1 MTETK
6 ILWCKNYSEIIII
19 QLVLTG
25 TEACMC
31 AHERDIVRFKRV
43 LMRERR
49 ARRQIWNHNTT
60 TCDHRSQSQLQ
71 DCSVQL
77 HTPREGYQTEQIF
90 FIITVVIKKKKVG
103 AMHHI
108 NMAGNRLT
116 DPSVSMKSREK
127 NPSGR
132 RCSVYSPTSSLERAN
147 VALEIKNPRPYI
159 QLTSR
164 FVKQDQWKSLWRYA
178 GETKTCTF
186 LDRRNVNKEELII

>member
-1 MTETK
+1 MQKLFRNNNNNTVGINRHWSVYVRTRERHR
-6 ILWCKNYSEIIII
+6 EI
-19 QLVLTG
+19 
-25 TEACMC
+25 
-31 AHERDIVRFKRV
+31 KRV

-60 TCDHRSQSQLQ
+60 TCDHRSQRHLQ

-77 HTPREGYQTEQIF
+77 HTQREKDIKQNNILHNHC
-90 FIITVVIKKKKVG
+90 VVIKKKKVG

-132 RCSVYSPTSSLERAN
+132 RCSVHSPTSSLERAH

-164 FVKQDQWKSLWRYA
+164 FIKQDQWKSLWRYA